1 MIPNKTIEFYYINE
15 ELLDIKTLSSYNI
28 NKNNNLE
35 VKGWIHKLLRV
46 NKKMKNLKSKVC

>member
-28 NKNNNLE
+28 NKNNNLK
-35 VKGWIHKLLRV
+35 VKVTDTKTDE
-46 NKKMKNLKSKVC
+46 NKDKNKESKK